1 MKKYI
6 FLAVFVLLCGS
17 SAIAQPKSLET
28 AARQLK
34 SLKADTRITIN
45 HDPASGSGRIM
56 YVAENFSDSQA
67 SKAGIR
73 AMNFA
78 AGFFFAGNEL
88 STAPDPVKLTFWAK
102 SKKPRFA
109 GSHSFTVYV
118 SGDVLELGEAR
129 YAAKAATGME
139 YLNFELSREVLSKIA
154 NSSNVRFTLG
164 SHEFTFTAGQLKG
177 LAALLLVSD
186 PAWAG

>member
-1 MKKYI
+1 
-6 FLAVFVLLCGS
+6 
-17 SAIAQPKSLET
+17 
-28 AARQLK
+28 
-34 SLKADTRITIN
+34 
-45 HDPASGSGRIM
+45 M

-109 GSHSFTVYV
+109 DSHSFTVYV

-186 PAWAG
+186 PAWVG